1 MSDITDL
8 NPIINLVN
16 IKRKSMKEYKEML
29 KDLEIVTR
37 DVIQISMKLTKEQR
51 DQMIRDQNAMRD
63 KMQKEALRNNKKSKS
78 TGVN

>member
-1 MSDITDL
+1 VSDITDL

-37 DVIQISMKLTKEQR
+37 DVIQISMRLTKEQR

>member
-37 DVIQISMKLTKEQR
+37 DVIQISMRLTKEQR

>member
-16 IKRKSMKEYKEML
+16 IRKKSKKEYNEML

-37 DVIQISMKLTKEQR
+37 DVIQISMRLTKEQR